1 MSALDVIS
9 VKNPKSPVAEAYRT
23 LRTNIQFSSL
33 DKELKIIAITSS
45 GPNEGK
51 TTTIANLAVT
61 MAQSGSKVLLIDCD
75 LRKSQ
80 IHNHFGLN
88 NHKGLTNVLAQQLP
102 LEEAITQTTVMGLDI
117 LTAGPKPP
125 NPSELLG
132 SNTMQAFLQRVSQE
146 YDRVLLDAPPIG
158 VVTDAAVLSAIVD
171 GIILTVASGQVTI
184 DAAQRSKELLEK
196 VNANILGVV
205 MNKIPVEGK
214 GYYGYYYYYY
224 DTDKPKLKSRKGK

>member
-61 MAQSGSKVLLIDCD
+61 MAQSGNKVLLIDCD